1 MTVIIQAMPRAE
13 RGTGALMIAVE
24 GHWNSR
30 MAGSVGSF
38 LPDLRQVDTTLLD
51 DDALLM
57 FRPFSTGR
65 GRGLFASAHRAP
77 PAPLSTGEA
86 AARR

>member
-1 MTVIIQAMPRAE
+1 MPRAE
-13 RGTGALMIAVE
+13 RGTGALMIAVD

-38 LPDLRQVDTTLLD
+38 LPDLRQVDTALLE

-57 FRPFSTGR
+57 FGPFSTGR

-77 PAPLSTGEA
+77 PASLDRRSRG
-86 AARR
+86 ARR